1 MYCYCGNNPI
11 MYSDPSGHIA
21 ISALLLGMAIGFGVG
36 FAIGGGFEI
45 GKQIYANG
53 WNPGDW
59 DWGQIG
65 LSALGGGVAGAISSI
80 SLGTGLVGYLSA
92 FAFGGIGSALGGWIS
107 GSVTSWET
115 AGMAFLI
122 GGTANVL
129 GKGVTDI
136 INKIKVG
143 KNIFV
148 VANKANKIASMSAKK
163 KSLAIWEM
171 IGMDNFS
178 RNAYKSWGYDQILEL
193 LMTEANNQLFINS
206 ANGLTGYI
214 VYSALISSLGSGW
227 Y

>member
-1 MYCYCGNNPI
+1 
-11 MYSDPSGHIA
+11 
-21 ISALLLGMAIGFGVG
+21 
-36 FAIGGGFEI
+36 
-45 GKQIYANG
+45 
-53 WNPGDW
+53 
-59 DWGQIG
+59 
-65 LSALGGGVAGAISSI
+65 
-80 SLGTGLVGYLSA
+80 
-92 FAFGGIGSALGGWIS
+92 
-107 GSVTSWET
+107 
-115 AGMAFLI
+115 MAFLI

-143 KNIFV
+143 KNISV
-148 VANKANKIASMSAKK
+148 VANKANKIASMSSKK

-206 ANGLTGYI
+206 ANGLTRYI